1 MHDLESMKTP
11 FGGNFIVNRLK
22 REAVE
27 AGNEEIAD
35 QLAQISKEEDQVNQ
49 QVEQFLEKQGFKN
62 IKWMRLTIIATF
74 I

>member
-1 MHDLESMKTP
+1 MKTP

-49 QVEQFLEKQGFKN
+49 QVE
-62 IKWMRLTIIATF
+62 
-74 I
+74 